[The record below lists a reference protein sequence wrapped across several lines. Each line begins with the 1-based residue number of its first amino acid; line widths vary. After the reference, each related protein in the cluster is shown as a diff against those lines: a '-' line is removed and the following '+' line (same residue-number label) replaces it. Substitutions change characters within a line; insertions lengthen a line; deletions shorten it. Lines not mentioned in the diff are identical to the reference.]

1 MAPFGTPLW
10 RYRKRIVVLCGDI
23 FLAALSYTLAFLIR
37 FEMGIPP
44 PYLSTMWNTLPWIVI
59 LRSVTFWYFGLYRGL
74 WRFASIEDLLS
85 IVKAT
90 SASSVF
96 ILLYFYLIHHM
107 SGYPRSVFFIDW
119 LILTLLLGGS
129 RFSLRLLREVK
140 HLNDRGGKR
149 VLIVGAGEAGE
160 NILREMIRNSDL
172 DFNPVGLVDDD
183 PAKRG
188 SKIHGI
194 RILGNRTDIPML
206 VTRHRIDE
214 IIISIPS
221 ATGSQMRSIIEECS
235 KTKARFKTVPSL
247 PEIINGEAS
256 LSQIRDVYVE
266 DMLGREPVQIQ
277 TGRIQEAIAEK
288 RVLVTGAGGSI
299 GRELC
304 RQIAGFAPEHLLL
317 FERAENSLFYV
328 DKELRES
335 FPGIHI
341 TPILADVANQKQTV
355 EVFRQCRPHIVFH
368 AAAHK
373 HVSLMERTPL
383 EAIRNN
389 VLGTKYAADAAVET
403 GVDKFLLIS
412 TDKAVKPIN
421 FMGMSKKIAEEYI
434 AGISTLNS
442 VRFLSVRFGNVIGS
456 TGSSFRIFR
465 EQIRAGGPITVTDPR
480 ATRYFMTI
488 PEAVQ
493 LVLQAL
499 SLGRGGE
506 IFVFDMGKP
515 INIYELAK
523 TMVLLSG
530 LELMR
535 DVEITFTGLR
545 PGEKLSEEL
554 FDPEAEELV
563 STEHGKINMIRRKGP
578 CNFNSLL
585 EHISKLERCVDCLD
599 SVKLVC
605 HVHETIQESKGSVP
619 LGGWNP

>member
-1 MAPFGTPLW
+1 MAPFGTRLW
-10 RYRKRIVVLCGDI
+10 RYRKRIVVLCGDL

-44 PYLSTMWNTLPWIVI
+44 PYLSTLWNTLPWIVF

-74 WRFASIEDLLS
+74 WRFASIQDLLS
-85 IVKAT
+85 IVQAT

-96 ILLYFYLIHHM
+96 ILLYFYLIHHVA
-107 SGYPRSVFFIDW
+107 GYPRSVFLIDW
-119 LILTLLLGGS
+119 LVLTLLLGGS

-140 HLNDRGGKR
+140 HLKDRGGKR
-149 VLIVGAGEAGE
+149 VLVVGAGEAGE

-172 DFNPVGLVDDD
+172 QFNPIGLIDDD
-183 PAKRG
+183 PAKMG
-188 SKIHGI
+188 SKIHGV
-194 RILGNRTDIPML
+194 RVLGNRTDIPTL
-206 VTRHRIDE
+206 VNRHRVDE
-214 IIISIPS
+214 IIVSIPS
-221 ATGSQMRSIIEECS
+221 ATGSQMKGIIEECS

-247 PEIINGEAS
+247 PEIINGKAS
-256 LSQIRDVYVE
+256 LSQVRDVYVE

-277 TGRIQEAIAEK
+277 PDRIQEEIAGK

-304 RQIAGFAPEHLLL
+304 RQIAGFAPDHLLL

-328 DKELRES
+328 DKELREG
-335 FPGIHI
+335 FPGIHV
-341 TPILADVANQKQTV
+341 TPILADVANRKQTV
-355 EVFRQCRPHIVFH
+355 EVFREYRPHIVSH

-383 EAIRNN
+383 EAVRNN
-389 VLGTKYAADAAVET
+389 VLGTKYVADAAVET

-506 IFVFDMGKP
+506 TFVLDMGKP
-515 INIYELAK
+515 VNIYELAK
-523 TMVLLSG
+523 SMVRLSG

-554 FDPEAEELV
+554 FNPEDEELV
-563 STEHGKINMIRRKGP
+563 PTEHGKINTVRRKAP
-578 CNFNSLL
+578 CNFSSLR
-585 EHISKLERCVDCLD
+585 EHIAHLERCVDCLD
-599 SVKLVC
+599 SAELVR
-605 HVHETIQESKGSVP
+605 HVHETIQG
-619 LGGWNP
+619 